1 MHDGIREA
9 DVQTDASGVITN
21 VRLVFGPHHGVELH
35 RREDGGVDFVMGAT
49 HHGFL
54 ADASVADS
62 ELEGIINDVREA
74 HPDLTV
80 DCRRQSSS
88 SASPV
93 CTSETRSAGS
103 RGSSSPTSSCRRS
116 VASSP
121 GFHRVRT
128 SRSSARSSGA
138 VTASTWERGS

>member
-35 RREDGGVDFVMGAT
+35 RREDGGVGFVMGT
-49 HHGFL
+49 NHHGFR

-62 ELEGIINDVREA
+62 ELEGIINEVREA

-80 DCRRQSSS
+80 D
-88 SASPV
+88 
-93 CTSETRSAGS
+93 
-103 RGSSSPTSSCRRS
+103 
-116 VASSP
+116 
-121 GFHRVRT
+121 
-128 SRSSARSSGA
+128 
-138 VTASTWERGS
+138 